1 MPRPDAAIIT
11 NIGDAHI
18 ENLGSRENTLMAKA
32 EVFHGMKAAGLAIL
46 NGDDPLLRSLDGKLH
61 QSILWYGE
69 NDGNDYRCKSLD
81 ERFSDHMV
89 METVTPT
96 GTWQQTIPGIGR
108 YMIYPTLAA
117 AAVGQWLGMTQEEIA
132 EGVGHFVNSKMRMDT
147 VRCGDGVIVLN
158 DTYNANPQS
167 MRAALE
173 VLSKFDGDYKVAVL
187 GDMLELGDLG
197 PALHE
202 SVGQFV
208 VTCGID
214 CLVAVGTLAENIYNA
229 AQAGG
234 KVECYYRPTKEEAK
248 AVLDQVIRKNTT
260 VLCKASR
267 GMAMEELVEYIKEIR
282 PEG

>member
-1 MPRPDAAIIT
+1 
-11 NIGDAHI
+11 
-18 ENLGSRENTLMAKA
+18 
-32 EVFHGMKAAGLAIL
+32 
-46 NGDDPLLRSLDGKLH
+46 
-61 QSILWYGE
+61 
-69 NDGNDYRCKSLD
+69 
-81 ERFSDHMV
+81 
-89 METVTPT
+89 
-96 GTWQQTIPGIGR
+96 
-108 YMIYPTLAA
+108 MIYPTLAA

-229 AQAGG
+229 RPGRRQGGMLLSPHQRGSESCAGSG
-234 KVECYYRPTKEEAK
+234 HPQEHHRS
-248 AVLDQVIRKNTT
+248 L
-260 VLCKASR
+260 
-267 GMAMEELVEYIKEIR
+267 
-282 PEG
+282 

>member
-1 MPRPDAAIIT
+1 
-11 NIGDAHI
+11 
-18 ENLGSRENTLMAKA
+18 
-32 EVFHGMKAAGLAIL
+32 
-46 NGDDPLLRSLDGKLH
+46 
-61 QSILWYGE
+61 
-69 NDGNDYRCKSLD
+69 
-81 ERFSDHMV
+81 
-89 METVTPT
+89 
-96 GTWQQTIPGIGR
+96 
-108 YMIYPTLAA
+108 MISPTLAA

-248 AVLDQVIRKNTT
+248 AVLDQVIRSLLGRYLDLNA
-260 VLCKASR
+260 VGWPWRSWWSISR
-267 GMAMEELVEYIKEIR
+267 RSVQRDKEKGSR
-282 PEG
+282 RS